1 MKEFADIRSGLE
13 EEIKRVMDDPKRTS
27 PHVPEAAGRDV
38 LSEVIELVD
47 PAFYTER
54 KTISVIGKVYLLTVP
69 QLIKTLQQRYNS
81 GNNNFAS
88 IALEVIDKGDSAP
101 LAALS
106 RFKTDEMETDLK
118 RAHIVIRSVKENAA
132 VVLQGLDP
140 IRLVGEF
147 VEDGL
152 HTSGEPLRSIQ
163 FPFIVEAQEAS
174 FEFSSDGGVAITD
187 GRTEKKMII
196 SANRF
201 SAYADGMENSII
213 EVRKGIKI
221 PHAEDVFSVLGVLLT
236 AMGLVLTIATRL
248 RLAEIGIFPL
258 IAGILLLYFRF
269 GPWGI
274 DYFSNRIIDIRGD
287 AMVKMKFYG
296 ELR

>member
-1 MKEFADIRSGLE
+1 MKEFADIRAGLE
-13 EEIKRVMDDPKRTS
+13 DEIKRVMSDPKRTS

-38 LSEVIELVD
+38 LSEVIELTD
-47 PAFYTER
+47 PTFYAER
-54 KTISVIGKVYLLTVP
+54 KTIFVPGKVYLLTVP

-81 GNNNFAS
+81 GNNNFAD
-88 IALEVIDKGDSAP
+88 IALEVIDKGDTAP
-101 LAALS
+101 LAVLS

-118 RAHIVIRSVKENAA
+118 RAHMAIRSLKANAA

-152 HTSGEPLRSIQ
+152 HTSGEPLKSIE
-163 FPFIVEAQEAS
+163 FPFVIESQEAN

-201 SAYADGMENSII
+201 SAYVDGMENSIMEI
-213 EVRKGIKI
+213 RKGIKI
-221 PHAEDVFSVLGVLLT
+221 PHAEDVFTVMGILLT
-236 AMGLVLTIATRL
+236 AAGLILTIATRL

-258 IAGILLLYFRF
+258 IVGVFLLYFRF

-274 DYFSNRIIDIRGD
+274 NYFSNRIVDIRGD
-287 AMVKMKFYG
+287 ALVKMKFYG

>member
-13 EEIKRVMDDPKRTS
+13 DEITRVMSDPKRTS

-47 PAFYTER
+47 PTFYTER
-54 KTISVIGKVYLLTVP
+54 KTIFVPGKVYLLTVP

-81 GNNNFAS
+81 GSNNFAG
-88 IALEVIDKGDSAP
+88 IALEVIDKGDAAP

-118 RAHIVIRSVKENAA
+118 RAHIAIRSVKAHAA

-140 IRLVGEF
+140 IKLVGEF

-152 HTSGEPLRSIQ
+152 HTSGEPLRSIE
-163 FPFIVEAQEAS
+163 FPFMVEAQEAS

-187 GRTEKKMII
+187 GRTEKRMII

-213 EVRKGIKI
+213 EIRKGINI
-221 PHAEDVFSVLGVLLT
+221 SHAEDVFTVLGVLLS
-236 AMGLVLTIATRL
+236 AAGLILTIATRL

-269 GPWGI
+269 GPWGVN
-274 DYFSNRIIDIRGD
+274 YFSNRIVDIRGD
-287 AMVKMKFYG
+287 AFIKIKFYG